1 MDIPK
6 RDDITGSSKLVA
18 ELQAIFT
25 IYASDL
31 RKFREGGAE
40 FELLGNTEMFDIV
53 VKLLNVSDK
62 IKKLDNLPVSDAPT
76 AQTKVA
82 NIQDLILNGKK

>member
-1 MDIPK
+1 
-6 RDDITGSSKLVA
+6 
-18 ELQAIFT
+18 
-25 IYASDL
+25 
-31 RKFREGGAE
+31 
-40 FELLGNTEMFDIV
+40 